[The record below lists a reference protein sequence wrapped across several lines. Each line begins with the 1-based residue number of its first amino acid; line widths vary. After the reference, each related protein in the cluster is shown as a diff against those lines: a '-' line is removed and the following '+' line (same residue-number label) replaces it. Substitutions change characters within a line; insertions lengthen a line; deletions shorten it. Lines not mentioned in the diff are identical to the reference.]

1 MGYISEHNSPLN
13 TNFLDSEIALKL
25 YSDVRN
31 HCTEIIERSYLNYL
45 SDSTKVFSE
54 DETIIT
60 AGLYDHIEAIID
72 EDELPFYIAPELHQ
86 YTKPIRKG
94 EVNPNKAKR
103 FDLHITNFS
112 YKPRIKFGIEA
123 KLLAEKNTS
132 FKRANFLVD
141 EYVEDAGM
149 GKFIKGIYET
159 DGFMLGYVLNGKVN
173 NIVGSINS
181 KVISTYSNKEI
192 LTKNKKNYISY
203 FFFKG
208 NLKEL
213 FHIFLDFSN
222 TPNKLN

>member
-1 MGYISEHNSPLN
+1 MGYISEHNKPLN
-13 TNFLDSEIALKL
+13 TKFLDSEIALKL
-25 YSDVRN
+25 YNDVRN
-31 HCTEIIERSYLNYL
+31 QCTEIIEKSYLNYF

-103 FDLHITNFS
+103 FDLHFTHFS
-112 YKPRIKFGIEA
+112 YKPRIKFGVEA

-132 FKRANFLVD
+132 SRRANFLID
-141 EYVEDAGM
+141 EYVEDSGM

-159 DGFMLGYVLNGKVN
+159 DGFMLGYILNGKVN
-173 NIVGSINS
+173 KIVRNINLKINS
-181 KVISTYSNKEI
+181 KYSDKEI
-192 LTKNKKNYISY
+192 LTKNKKNYISSY
-203 FFFKG
+203 SFKG
-208 NLKEL
+208 NFKEL

-222 TPNKLN
+222 AQIN